1 MKRLNVQHI
10 KRLSESAGNP
20 VDTESAQA
28 RMDDTAECSICGGSD
43 IDMTMLTMEATI
55 KLPQQKVIER
65 VKSYFGAGGL
75 GLKLVRDEAGF
86 LTFEGGGGHV
96 MITLCAQQHLTLML
110 IETRE
115 WEFDVRRFMQ
125 GLDG

>member
-1 MKRLNVQHI
+1 MDPL
-10 KRLSESAGNP
+10 
-20 VDTESAQA
+20 QA
-28 RMDDTAECSICGGSD
+28 RMDDTAGCLIDGGSD
-43 IDMTMLTMEATI
+43 VDTTMLTMEATI
-55 KLPQQKVIER
+55 KLPRQEVIER
-65 VKSYFGAGGL
+65 VKSYFGVGGL

-96 MITLCAQQHLTLML
+96 KITLCAQQDLTLVV

-115 WEFDVRRFMQ
+115 WEFDVHRFMQ

>member
-1 MKRLNVQHI
+1 MFQQRRRPNRIGRDQ
-10 KRLSESAGNP
+10 
-20 VDTESAQA
+20 VDTEPAQA

-55 KLPQQKVIER
+55 KLPRQAVLER
-65 VKSYFGAGGL
+65 VQSYFGAGGL
-75 GLKLVRDEAGF
+75 GLKLVRGEIGF
-86 LTFEGGGGHV
+86 LIFEGGGGHV
-96 MITLCAQQHLTLML
+96 TVTVCAQQDLTSVV

-115 WEFDVRRFMQ
+115 WEYHVHRFMQ